1 MIQIETNGNNC
12 DDSFKNFT
20 SSCNASPNKHAA
32 QKEKYVRGNQSPFM
46 NKTFLKVIMQRSKLR
61 NLLLKKRTEEKRNNY
76 FKQKNLCVTLSQK
89 SKDSFLRV

>member
-1 MIQIETNGNNC
+1 MTVL
-12 DDSFKNFT
+12 KT

-46 NKTFLKVIMQRSKLR
+46 NKAIMQRSKLR

-76 FKQKNLCVTLSQK
+76 VKQKNLCVTLSRK
-89 SKDSFLRV
+89 SKETFLRV